1 MDWGEANASPWSRR
15 LRVRCNVSGLRT
27 LRANAFVVVLL
38 LASATAGCSYNALV
52 ERTAQFAG
60 WASDDAVAVRE
71 IPRNPLATSLQV
83 FSTSGPKPTQ
93 RTLQVLRRYDLDKQ
107 VEGSVP
113 PLLEKFQSAMPSEPD
128 ADHVHALAELA
139 YIGGKRAEL
148 GGDDAEA
155 LDLYGAAV
163 AQSYFYLF
171 DKRLDSSRNPYDPH
185 FRRSCDLYNV
195 SLEAALR
202 LVQKKGGLRPGTTHR
217 IDTGR
222 QQYEIKVVAHG
233 AWHEDDFDRFEFVS
247 NYQVQGLANTYHTY
261 GLGVPLIGIRKRHK
275 GESASEQFYPE
286 GLTFPVT
293 ALLRVHPER
302 KAEGGSANPRAY
314 RVCALELHDPL
325 MSTDVTIGDRVAPLE
340 ADLTTPIA
348 YFLDQPKLR
357 GNYIGTYALLRSD
370 EGQSIR
376 GVYMMEPYDP
386 KKIPVILVHGLWSSP
401 ITWMEMFNDL
411 RAQAEIRNNYQF
423 WFYLYPTGQPFYI
436 SAAQMRYDLA
446 HMRNVLDP
454 QKQAAALDQTVLVG
468 HSMGGLVSK
477 LQAIDSGDEF
487 WHVVSEKPFSEM
499 KGDAAAREK
508 LRRVVYFEPNPSIR
522 RVITIATPHHG
533 SKVAN
538 DTTRWIG
545 RSIITLPAMFMQTG
559 ETLVRDNPNFFRR
572 PELLTSSITSID
584 SLAPDSPFFAAS
596 FRAQPGS
603 WVKFNNIVGK
613 VSESQAGFIGS
624 IAGEGDGV
632 VDLKSAHF
640 ELAESEVT
648 VPAEHSSV
656 HRHPKA
662 VLEVMHI
669 LQGHLREALP
679 VANAPPG
686 PTAPIG
692 CDNPNAL
699 PPVIAGPALP
709 PYQVPAAP
717 RQVSPARYEPTMN
730 PRP

>member
-1 MDWGEANASPWSRR
+1 MFGDGSRIG
-15 LRVRCNVSGLRT
+15 ST
-27 LRANAFVVVLL
+27 RAIAFAAALVL
-38 LASATAGCSYNALV
+38 SAMAITGCSYNSLV

-60 WASDDAVAVRE
+60 WAADDAVSVRE
-71 IPRNPLATSLQV
+71 VPRNPLETSLNL
-83 FSTSGPKPTQ
+83 FSSGGPQPTR
-93 RTLQVLRRYDLDKQ
+93 RTLQALRRYDLDKE
-107 VEGSVP
+107 VDGP
-113 PLLEKFQSAMPSEPD
+113 IPALLEKFQSAMPAEPD

-139 YIGGKRAEL
+139 YIGGKRAETA
-148 GGDDAEA
+148 GDQALA

-171 DKRLDSSRNPYDPH
+171 DTRLDTTRNPYDPH

-222 QQYEIKVVAHG
+222 QQYEIKVVANG
-233 AWHEDDFDRFEFVS
+233 AWHDDDFDRFEFVS
-247 NYQVQGLANTYHTY
+247 NYQVNGLANTYHTY

-275 GESASEQFYPE
+275 DEGPGEQFYPD

-302 KAEGGSANPRAY
+302 KNAGDAANPRAY

-325 MSTDVTIGDRVAPLE
+325 VSTDIMVGNRVAPLE
-340 ADLTTPIA
+340 ADLTTPLA

-357 GNYIGTYALLRSD
+357 GNYLGTYALLRTD

-376 GVYMMEPYDP
+376 GVYMMEPYNP
-386 KKIPVILVHGLWSSP
+386 KKIPVILVHGLWSTP
-401 ITWMEMFNDL
+401 ITWMEMYNDL
-411 RAQAEIRNNYQF
+411 RAQPEIRNNYQF

-436 SAAQMRYDLA
+436 TAAQMRYDLA
-446 HMRNVLDP
+446 HIRQVLDP
-454 QKQAAALDQTVLVG
+454 EKAAPALDQTVLVG

-477 LQAIDSGDEF
+477 LQAINSGDEF
-487 WHVVSEKPFSEM
+487 WKVVSDKPFSEL

-508 LRRVVYFEPNPSIR
+508 LRQVVYFEPNPSVR

-545 RSIITLPAMFMQTG
+545 RTIITLPAMFMQTG
-559 ETLVRDNPNFFRR
+559 EALVRDNPSFFRH
-572 PELLTSSITSID
+572 PELLTASMTSID
-584 SLAPDSPFFAAS
+584 SLAPESPFFAAS
-596 FRAQPGS
+596 FRAQAAP

-613 VSESQAGFIGS
+613 VSQQQAGLLGT

-640 ELAESEVT
+640 ELAESEIT
-648 VPAEHSSV
+648 VPADHSAV

-662 VLEVMHI
+662 VLEVMNI
-669 LQGHLREALP
+669 LKGHLRDAMP
-679 VANAPPG
+679 VAQ
-686 PTAPIG
+686 
-692 CDNPNAL
+692 
-699 PPVIAGPALP
+699 AGPAAPSAPIACPYPGDLPPGVSGAELP
-709 PYQVPAAP
+709 PYLQGPSRPVEPAGYLP
-717 RQVSPARYEPTMN
+717 PTPALR
-730 PRP
+730 